1 MLLFSLCPHGLKKED
16 ISLNGL
22 SSPLTPS
29 LCEALSQMGK
39 QNAWLNAGGDPD
51 CVAFCTAVGELALS
65 AFLVLVF
72 LWVHSLRRLFECFYI
87 SVFSNAVI
95 HVVQYCFG
103 LVYYVLVGLTVLS
116 QMPMD
121 DKNGEWPL

>member
-1 MLLFSLCPHGLKKED
+1 M
-16 ISLNGL
+16 
-22 SSPLTPS
+22 
-29 LCEALSQMGK
+29 
-39 QNAWLNAGGDPD
+39 
-51 CVAFCTAVGELALS
+51 GELALS

-72 LWVHSLRRLFECFYI
+72 LWVHSLRRLFECFYV

-121 DKNGEWPL
+121 DENGEWPLQCVQVSSRQRD